1 MKENIKREDGVRQVT
16 KASVLVVVIPTKNRR
31 ALLERALESAQSQK
45 YDNYRIV
52 IINDGST
59 DDTCAYLEGL
69 HDERVNV
76 IHNEKSGGVNAARNA
91 ALKTLTANEWA
102 VQLDDDDMLLPG
114 SLATI
119 AEAIARTPEHIQI
132 LAFNAITRTSDGEYG
147 SGMIFAEDETY
158 FDPSYEEFMMGIN
171 THGDTR
177 VVFKWTLFPKYLFQ
191 EGINGFE
198 GEWWLN
204 AAHDNVGIRYLPEKT
219 TLIDQVHGGEH
230 LSNVSARR
238 NPASYVLAY
247 KRIFKTHAE
256 FYVSHPQKAMHSALS
271 AIKLSVRAGDVYS
284 GLLFGF
290 FYLQGFIRVS
300 LGAKWFKK

>member
-1 MKENIKREDGVRQVT
+1 MEENIKREEDVRQVT

-31 ALLERALESAQSQK
+31 ALLERALESVESQK

-91 ALKTLTANEWA
+91 ALKTLTTNEWA

-119 AEAIARTPEHIQI
+119 AEAIARTPEHIQF
-132 LAFNAITRTSDGEYG
+132 LAFNAITRTADGEYG

-204 AAHDNVGIRYLPEKT
+204 AAHDNVGIRYLPEK
-219 TLIDQVHGGEH
+219 
-230 LSNVSARR
+230 
-238 NPASYVLAY
+238 
-247 KRIFKTHAE
+247 
-256 FYVSHPQKAMHSALS
+256 
-271 AIKLSVRAGDVYS
+271 
-284 GLLFGF
+284 
-290 FYLQGFIRVS
+290 IRQAQ
-300 LGAKWFKK
+300 L